1 MWEVRRQNGR
11 KGRRIM
17 KNPMPL
23 TIKDIA
29 NLVSQCKEMNV
40 GCNIQ
45 FFPIEKEKK
54 ENADN
59 D

>member
-1 MWEVRRQNGR
+1 
-11 KGRRIM
+11 M
-17 KNPMPL
+17 KKPMQL

-29 NLVSQCKEMNV
+29 YLVSHCKEMNV

-54 ENADN
+54 DGADN

>member
-1 MWEVRRQNGR
+1 
-11 KGRRIM
+11 M
-17 KNPMPL
+17 KNPMKL

-29 NLVSQCKEMNV
+29 YLVSHCKEMNV

-54 ENADN
+54 ESADN

>member
-1 MWEVRRQNGR
+1 
-11 KGRRIM
+11 M
-17 KNPMPL
+17 KNPMQL

-54 ENADN
+54 DGADN

>member
-1 MWEVRRQNGR
+1 
-11 KGRRIM
+11 M
-17 KNPMPL
+17 KNPMQV

-29 NLVSQCKEMNV
+29 NLVSHCKEMNV

-45 FFPIEKEKK
+45 CVAIGKEKK
-54 ENADN
+54 DGADN

>member
-1 MWEVRRQNGR
+1 
-11 KGRRIM
+11 M
-17 KNPMPL
+17 KNPMQL

-29 NLVSQCKEMNV
+29 YLVSHCKEMNV

-54 ENADN
+54 DCADN